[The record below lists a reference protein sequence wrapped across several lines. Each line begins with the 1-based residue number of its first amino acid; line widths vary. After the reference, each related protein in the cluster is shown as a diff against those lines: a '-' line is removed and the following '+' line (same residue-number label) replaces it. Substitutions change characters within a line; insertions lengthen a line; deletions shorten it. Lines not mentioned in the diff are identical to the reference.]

1 MATTNQKLIKLMT
14 KHGLTLQQ
22 VADLLYVSV
31 DTVKAWRVRED
42 TTRHNPMPKAFFEL
56 LQIKLGETK
65 WHL

>member
-1 MATTNQKLIKLMT
+1 MKTTNQKLIKLMS

-42 TTRHNPMPKAFFEL
+42 ASRHNPMPKAFLEL
-56 LQIKLGETK
+56 LKIKLGETK
-65 WHL
+65 WHI

>member
-1 MATTNQKLIKLMT
+1 MS

-42 TTRHNPMPKAFFEL
+42 ASRHNPMPKAFLEL
-56 LQIKLGETK
+56 LKIKLGETK
-65 WHL
+65 WHI